1 MITIQFSTDNAA
13 FQENPSEIQVV
24 LDTLAF
30 ELKRSQPG
38 DSGVVKDSNGNSIG
52 TWTRS

>member
-1 MITIQFSTDNAA
+1 MIHIQFKTDNAA

-24 LDTLAF
+24 LDELAF
-30 ELKRSQPG
+30 KIQNSKPG